1 MAVLGTQ
8 GLSLLSSQPTI
19 IAKGTPAPSSSSRIA
34 SFCGLRAENH
44 ATSIKAAKV
53 VADAAKN
60 LTVVSSLEQEEE
72 EDVPAVS
79 RRSLL
84 AATTTSAAA
93 LSLAG
98 LFDGSAAIAED
109 TISSWEQVTLPVD
122 AGVVLLDMA
131 FVPEQPNRGTNFPS
145 SQFPSIPSFFANAAS
160 PRVSVLVSFFRFG
173 AF

>member
-19 IAKGTPAPSSSSRIA
+19 LANKGTTPSSSSSRSAIA

-44 ATSIKAAKV
+44 ATSSIKATTKAV
-53 VADAAKN
+53 VDASKG
-60 LTVVSSLEQEEE
+60 LTVVSSLEQQEEE
-72 EDVPAVS
+72 ENVPVVS
-79 RRSLL
+79 RRTVL

-98 LFDGSAAIAED
+98 LFDGSAAIADD
-109 TISSWEQVTLPVD
+109 TISSWEQVSLPVD

-131 FVPEQPNRGTNFPS
+131 FVPEQPNRGSPITLHPNFPS
-145 SQFPSIPSFFANAAS
+145 FFDKS
-160 PRVSVLVSFFRFG
+160 
-173 AF
+173 

>member
-19 IAKGTPAPSSSSRIA
+19 LANKGTTPSSSSSRSAIA

-44 ATSIKAAKV
+44 ATSIKATTKAV
-53 VADAAKN
+53 VDASKG
-60 LTVVSSLEQEEE
+60 LTVVSSLEQQEEE
-72 EDVPAVS
+72 ENVPVVS
-79 RRSLL
+79 RRTVL

-98 LFDGSAAIAED
+98 LFDGSAAIADD
-109 TISSWEQVTLPVD
+109 TISSWEQVSLPVD

-131 FVPEQPNRGTNFPS
+131 FVPEQPNRGSPITLHPNFPS
-145 SQFPSIPSFFANAAS
+145 FFVNS
-160 PRVSVLVSFFRFG
+160 
-173 AF
+173 